1 MPRYMWFIISVIALL
16 VGYFVYGRIVER
28 IFGPNPARST
38 PAKTKSDGVDY
49 VAMPKW
55 KLWLIQLLNI
65 AGVGPVFGPILGA
78 VYGPTALLWIVFGT
92 IFAGAV
98 HDYFSGMLSVRYGGA
113 NVPDVV
119 GYNLGKIAKNGMRVL
134 LPFCFC

>member
-1 MPRYMWFIISVIALL
+1 MPIYMWFIISVIALL

-78 VYGPTALLWIVFGT
+78 VYGPTALLWIVIGT

-98 HDYFSGMLSVRYGGA
+98 HDYFS
-113 NVPDVV
+113 
-119 GYNLGKIAKNGMRVL
+119 
-134 LPFCFC
+134 